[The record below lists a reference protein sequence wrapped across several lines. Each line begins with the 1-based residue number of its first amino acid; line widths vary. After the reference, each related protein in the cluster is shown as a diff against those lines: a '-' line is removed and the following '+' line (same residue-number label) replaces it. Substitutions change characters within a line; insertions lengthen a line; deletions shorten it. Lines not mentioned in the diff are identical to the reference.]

1 MSSSVSSLLSSIGLG
16 GQSPAAAAA
25 DASALATQQAQ
36 AVSGITSSLN
46 MLNQTITAGK
56 MIGVSSD
63 SLDKL
68 TKASTDG
75 QALLA
80 QAATMSPT
88 QLAAKANDYKI
99 QTTTAMFSTNV
110 SDYNT
115 GLQKM
120 QTMRDTISG
129 RVSEVNADVATSP
142 GLLSQYA
149 ALLKDIDKSLATW
162 KANSPIDFAVRQA
175 TSGSSGSESNTA
187 YALPSTP
194 SHTDYQEQLDN
205 LDGLKETEENGA
217 PVSFSR
223 MFRRFKNWTY
233 VYLYYSLYMLVIVSS
248 MIVGGIISAN
258 AYVEAEQGYTPNRLF
273 YFFYGMIGFPFSIAA
288 GCIKPPF
295 WVSSLFPL
303 SQRVPA
309 VQAGGF
315 LSPAQAVASL
325 KVVAPFAAAGTA
337 GPDTVLGALG
347 VPTASSVAAAAAAD
361 AAVTTSRKAA
371 AAAAAAPPPK
381 ESATNILIPKNLYES
396 LFTFVVVDSK
406 NPAPYQKT
414 GKKHLWY
421 MALLHAG
428 LLASFVG
435 VNNLAI

>member
-25 DASALATQQAQ
+25 DASALATQQKD

-46 MLNQTITAGK
+46 MLNQSITAGK
-56 MIGVSSD
+56 MLGVSSD

-80 QAATMSPT
+80 QAATMSPA
-88 QLAAKANDYKI
+88 QLAAKANDYKV
-99 QTTTAMFSTNV
+99 QTTTAMFSTNI

-120 QTMRDTISG
+120 QTIRDTISA
-129 RVSEVNADVATSP
+129 RVSEVSADATTSP

-149 ALLKDIDKSLATW
+149 ALLKDVDISLATW
-162 KANSPIDFAVRQA
+162 KASSPIDFAVKQVTA
-175 TSGSSGSESNTA
+175 GSSDADTNTA

-194 SHTDYQEQLDN
+194 SNTDYQDQLDN

-217 PVSFSR
+217 PTTFSR
-223 MFRRFKNWTY
+223 IFRRFKNWTY
-233 VYLYYSLYMLVIVSS
+233 VYLYYSLYVLVIISS
-248 MIVGGIISAN
+248 MIVGGIICAN
-258 AYVEAEQGYTPNRLF
+258 AYVEAEQGYLPNRLF
-273 YFFYGMIGFPFSIAA
+273 YFFYGMIGFPFSIVS

-295 WVSSLFPL
+295 WVSSLFPF
-303 SQRVPA
+303 SQRVP
-309 VQAGGF
+309 VVVKQAGGS
-315 LSPAQAVASL
+315 LSPAQAAASL

-337 GPDTVLGALG
+337 GPNTVLSALG
-347 VPTASSVAAAAAAD
+347 VQTPPSTTASTTTAAA
-361 AAVTTSRKAA
+361 T
-371 AAAAAAPPPK
+371 AAPPPK
-381 ESATNILIPKNLYES
+381 ESGTNILIPTNLYES

-414 GKKHLWY
+414 GKTHLWY

-428 LLASFVG
+428 LLASFIG
-435 VNNLAI
+435 INNVVF